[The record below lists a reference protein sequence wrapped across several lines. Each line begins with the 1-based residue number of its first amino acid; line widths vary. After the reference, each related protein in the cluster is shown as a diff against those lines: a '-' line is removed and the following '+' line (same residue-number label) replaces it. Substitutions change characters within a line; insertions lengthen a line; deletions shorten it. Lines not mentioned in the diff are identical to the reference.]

1 VLLTQPDALPQAT
14 ADELTRL
21 KPATITVVGGPT
33 AVSDAVVAQLRNYTS
48 GPVSRRAGNDRAE
61 TAAAMSAAV
70 FQPGVPVVYVA
81 NGGGFADAL
90 AGAPAAGHGGGPILL
105 VSRDAIPS
113 ATSAELSRLGPAN
126 IVILGG
132 PAVVSSNVEQQLH
145 AFSSTVGRSAGADRY
160 TTSVAV
166 ATNAFSPGVPT
177 LFLATGENYPDAL
190 AGGPAGGLAPGPILL
205 VHHDCITPEVN
216 AEIDQLRPGRIVVLG
231 GTNAVGTAV
240 ENRTT
245 CAPPPP
251 PPPPTTTTTTPPGG
265 SNCSPNYPDFCIPP
279 PPPDLNCSDLNP
291 QQYPGAKPNFRVVG
305 GDPHNFDSDHDGFGC
320 ETSIG

>member
-1 VLLTQPDALPQAT
+1 
-14 ADELTRL
+14 
-21 KPATITVVGGPT
+21 
-33 AVSDAVVAQLRNYTS
+33 
-48 GPVSRRAGNDRAE
+48 
-61 TAAAMSAAV
+61 
-70 FQPGVPVVYVA
+70 
-81 NGGGFADAL
+81 
-90 AGAPAAGHGGGPILL
+90 
-105 VSRDAIPS
+105 
-113 ATSAELSRLGPAN
+113 
-126 IVILGG
+126 
-132 PAVVSSNVEQQLH
+132 
-145 AFSSTVGRSAGADRY
+145 
-160 TTSVAV
+160 
-166 ATNAFSPGVPT
+166 
-177 LFLATGENYPDAL
+177 
-190 AGGPAGGLAPGPILL
+190 
-205 VHHDCITPEVN
+205 VN